1 MARTSNSL
9 KSFLTAALVIFLAG
23 CAAFTSKNEYWLY
36 RQLMEARSLE
46 QKAELYREYMS
57 TYPSGTYHKKIK
69 DVEQEIEFAV
79 YNATGQDKEK
89 IRRYL
94 DLFPDGRFTADAK
107 DKIAQIEAIEKLK
120 QQEIEAMKKKKDEQA
135 ALAEAKRKKFTAEI
149 TGALPDWISI
159 SASTFVY
166 GIGVNDL
173 AKASPRFKEL
183 WGSEPMAD
191 CGPDECVKAYDLAY
205 HYQMTGATRVDR
217 IIRMVVM
224 VKFREGKIWGM
235 SVNFPGRGFI
245 GLRELIEDQPRE
257 STDEELKAAGDFAAD
272 LIAAALQSIVPSG
285 NEVEKEGFLL
295 AYESE
300 AANYFVVRTDIGQ
313 AGVVDSLVIQLVPP
327 PPPAPMKKGK
337 KGTVKEPPPPLC
349 PVEELVFVP
358 KAPAAPAPS
367 PEAMPEPAL
376 PAPK

>member
-1 MARTSNSL
+1 MGRTSISL
-9 KSFLTAALVIFLAG
+9 KTFWIFALVIFLAG

-36 RQLMEARSLE
+36 RQLMEAKSLD

-57 TYPSGTYHKKIK
+57 TYPSGAYSSKIK

-94 DLFPDGRFTADAK
+94 ELFPNGRFTADAQ

-120 QQEIEAMKKKKDEQA
+120 QQEIEALKKKKDEQT
-135 ALAEAKRKKFTAEI
+135 ALADAKRQKFTAEI

-183 WGSEPMAD
+183 WSSEPMAE
-191 CGPDECVKAYDLAY
+191 CGPESCLKAYELAY
-205 HYQMTGATRVDR
+205 HYQMVGATRVDR
-217 IIRMVVM
+217 IIRMMVV
-224 VKFREGKIWGM
+224 VKFKEGKIWGM

-257 STDEELKAAGDFAAD
+257 ATDEELKAAGDFAVD

-285 NEVEKEGFLL
+285 KEVEKEGYLL

-313 AGVVDSLVIQLVPP
+313 AGVVDSLVIQLVPAP
-327 PPPAPMKKGK
+327 PPEPAKKGK
-337 KGTVKEPPPPLC
+337 KGKEPPPPLC

-358 KAPAAPAPS
+358 QAPAAAAPAP
-367 PEAMPEPAL
+367 EALPEPAL
-376 PAPK
+376 PAPEKK

>member
-1 MARTSNSL
+1 MARTSSGL
-9 KSFLTAALVIFLAG
+9 KTFWIVALVTFAAG

-36 RQLMEARSLE
+36 RQLMEAKSLE
-46 QKAELYREYMS
+46 QKAELYRDYMS
-57 TYPSGTYHKKIK
+57 TYPSGAYSKKIK

-79 YNATGQDKEK
+79 YNATGQDKDK

-94 DLFPDGRFTADAK
+94 ELFPEGRFTADAK
-107 DKIAQIEAIEKLK
+107 DKITQIEAIEKLK
-120 QQEIEAMKKKKDEQA
+120 QQEIEAMKKKKDEQTA
-135 ALAEAKRKKFTAEI
+135 VADAKRKKFTAEI

-173 AKASPRFKEL
+173 AKASARFKEL
-183 WGSEPMAD
+183 WSSEPMAE
-191 CGPDECVKAYDLAY
+191 CGAESCVKAYELAY

-217 IIRMVVM
+217 IIRMVVL

-257 STDEELKAAGDFAAD
+257 STAEELKAAGEFAVD

-285 NEVEKEGFLL
+285 KEVEKEGFLL

-300 AANYFVVRTDIGQ
+300 AANYYIVRTDIGQ

-327 PPPAPMKKGK
+327 PPPEPEKKGK
-337 KGTVKEPPPPLC
+337 KPKVKEPPPPLC
-349 PVEELVFVP
+349 PIEDLVFVP
-358 KAPAAPAPS
+358 QAPAEPTPAPS
-367 PEAMPEPAL
+367 ALPEP
-376 PAPK
+376 PAPATK